1 MFMGEQLKGFICVFS
16 AALLWG
22 ISGPIAKYMF
32 NMNVD
37 PFELVQIRLILSF
50 LLIFSFLAVFSKKL
64 LRLEREDYLYVFILG
79 IIGVAVV
86 QFTYLYTISATNV
99 ATAVFLEYLAPIF
112 VLTYGVLRGQEVLS
126 RINGTAIILAAAGGY
141 LIVKGNLQGG
151 LAVSTEG
158 LISGLTAAS
167 SFAFY
172 TVYTKRGLA
181 KYSPLTIMCWSYA
194 VGAVCWII
202 YQNPLVS
209 FSHYHGQ
216 VWLIIIY
223 YVVLAT
229 VVPYGLFFKGLSY
242 LTPLKTGL
250 TANLEPV
257 IAAAS
262 AYLML
267 GEKLTVMQLLGCAS
281 ILLAV
286 TVIQLRFKNSLKQQ
300 FNGPND

>member
-1 MFMGEQLKGFICVFS
+1 MSSQLKGFAYVFS

-22 ISGPIAKYMF
+22 ISGPVAKYMF
-32 NMNVD
+32 NMDVN

-50 LLIFSFLAVFSKKL
+50 ILLLGYLTLANKKL
-64 LRLEREDYLYVFILG
+64 LHLDREDYLYVVILG

-112 VLTYGVLRGQEVLS
+112 VMIYGVLRGQEVLT
-126 RINGTAIILAAAGGY
+126 RINGPAILFAATGGY

-151 LAVSTEG
+151 LAVSAEG
-158 LISGLTAAS
+158 LISGLMAAL

-194 VGAVCWII
+194 VGAFCWTF
-202 YQNPLVS
+202 YQHPVVS
-209 FSHYHGQ
+209 FSHYHGAM
-216 VWLIIIY
+216 WLIILY

-242 LTPLKTGL
+242 LSPLKTGL

-257 IAAAS
+257 VAAVS

-267 GEKLTVMQLLGCAS
+267 GEKLTLLQMTGCTLILLG
-281 ILLAV
+281 V
-286 TVIQLRFKNSLKQQ
+286 TLIQFRFKGSESRN
-300 FNGPND
+300 NGSVID

>member
-1 MFMGEQLKGFICVFS
+1 MSFQIKGFLYVFS
-16 AALLWG
+16 AAMLWG
-22 ISGPIAKYMF
+22 LSGPIAKYMF
-32 NMNVD
+32 NTNVD
-37 PFELVQIRLILSF
+37 PFDLVQIRLILSF
-50 LLIFSFLAVFSKKL
+50 FIILGYLALCNRKL
-64 LRLEREDYLYVFILG
+64 LRLDREDYLYVFILG

-112 VLTYGVLRGQEVLS
+112 VLIYGVARRQEALN
-126 RINGTAIILAAAGGY
+126 RINCSAIIFAALGGF
-141 LIVKGNLQGG
+141 LIVKGNLHGG
-151 LAVSTEG
+151 LAVSEEG

-194 VGAVCWII
+194 FGALIWLF
-202 YQNPLVS
+202 YQQPWVT
-209 FSHYHGQ
+209 FSHYYGST
-216 VWLIIIY
+216 WYIILY

-229 VVPYGLFFKGLSY
+229 VLPYGLFFKGLFY
-242 LTPLKTGL
+242 LSPFKAGL

-257 IAAAS
+257 IAAVS

-267 GEKLTVMQLLGCAS
+267 GEKLTVLQFTGCGF

-286 TVIQLRFKNSLKQQ
+286 SLIQLKFVNL
-300 FNGPND
+300 NGIEKPVDDNVH

>member
-1 MFMGEQLKGFICVFS
+1 MSFQMKGFLCVFS
-16 AALLWG
+16 AAVLWG
-22 ISGPIAKYMF
+22 VSGPIAKHMF
-32 NMNVD
+32 NTNVD

-50 LLIFSFLAVFSKKL
+50 AIILGYLSLCNRKL
-64 LRLEREDYLYVFILG
+64 LRLDREDYLYIFILG

-112 VLTYGVLRGQEVLS
+112 VLIYGVVKRQEAV
-126 RINGTAIILAAAGGY
+126 NGVNCSAIMFAALGGY
-141 LIVKGNLQGG
+141 LIVKGNLHGG

-158 LISGLTAAS
+158 LISGLTAAA

-194 VGAVCWII
+194 VGAFLWLF
-202 YQNPLVS
+202 YQQPWVS
-209 FSHYHGQ
+209 FSHYHGST
-216 VWLIIIY
+216 WYIILY

-229 VVPYGLFFKGLSY
+229 IVPYGLFFKGLSY
-242 LTPLKTGL
+242 LSPLKTGL

-257 IAAAS
+257 IAAVS

-267 GEKLTVMQLLGCAS
+267 GEKLTVLQLAGCVL
-281 ILLAV
+281 ILVAV
-286 TVIQLRFKNSLKQQ
+286 TLIQLKYVGGAQVPGKTQTTAN
-300 FNGPND
+300 